1 MRPYEIMIILDAS
14 LEEESVRALVD
25 RATDLIRAGGGNPG
39 PVNRW
44 GRRRFAYELDHRWE
58 GEYVLLEATAQPATM
73 ADLHRMLSLADEVL
87 RHKILRLPD
96 DSGAA
101 SMRRPSDGAG
111 DRGEPIHER
120 S

>member
-25 RATDLIRAGGGNPG
+25 RATELIRSGGGNPG
-39 PVNRW
+39 SVNRW

-58 GEYVLLEATAQPATM
+58 GEYVLLEATAQPETM

-87 RHKILRLPD
+87 RHKVLRLPE
-96 DSGAA
+96 DSGATA
-101 SMRRPSDGAG
+101 AHRSDGVG